1 MEAASHPRLPRW
13 EHFAHDADMGVRGLG
28 STLPEAFEQGA
39 LAMTALVTE
48 PDTVEAR
55 ERVTIECSAPDEELL
70 FAEWLNSLV
79 YEMATRHMVFGKFI
93 VTIDGT
99 RLSAEAW
106 GERIDAP
113 RHQPAVEVKGA
124 TYTAL
129 RVASEASQWVA
140 QTVVDV

>member
-1 MEAASHPRLPRW
+1 
-13 EHFAHDADMGVRGLG
+13 
-28 STLPEAFEQGA
+28 
-39 LAMTALVTE
+39 MTALVTE
-48 PDTVEAR
+48 PDAVEAR